1 MSKAWRNTIIIIIVA
16 VASAFAIHLYFKQ
29 SNDNNTAEQEYQE
42 CAAPEPEP
50 VYRWGVCIDSLDIV
64 DGIIGR
70 NELLSNILFRYD
82 VSAQTVYQ
90 IDKAS
95 EKTWSVR
102 KIQSGKPYHIIR
114 ERDSVATARFFVYD
128 INKTDYVVYSLSD
141 SIYSYMGAVSVDTV
155 MNYISGS
162 IESSLWNAMID
173 QGAAPD
179 LAGMLA
185 DIYSWTI
192 DFFGIQRRDS
202 FSVYYQE
209 LYADSVRVA
218 TGNILAANFIT
229 SGTNHYAFRYAYHN
243 ERGEYFDEKGTSLR
257 RAFLKAPLSYTRIS
271 SRFSNARLHPI
282 KKIVRAHHG
291 VDYAAPSGTPVY
303 SVGDGVVTARAWD
316 SKGGG
321 NYIKIKHNSTY
332 TTEYMHLRGFAK
344 GISVGTHVSQG
355 QLIGYVGMTGTA
367 TGPHLDY
374 RVFKNGTAI
383 DPLRMDLPA
392 VDPIKQEDMPEY
404 LRSVSGYMRMVGLSV
419 PDSLLSDSIVAD
431 TIIISESND

>member
-1 MSKAWRNTIIIIIVA
+1 MKGLLRCLIPISLMFAVSCKQDSQPVA
-16 VASAFAIHLYFKQ
+16 
-29 SNDNNTAEQEYQE
+29 DTQEE
-42 CAAPEPEP
+42 TSFFVPEP
-50 VYRWGVCIDSLDIV
+50 VYRWGICIDSLDVV
-64 DGIIGR
+64 DGTIGR
-70 NELLSNILFRYD
+70 NELLSTILYRYN
-82 VSAQTVYQ
+82 VSSQTIYHVE
-90 IDKAS
+90 KAS

-102 KIQSGKPYHIIR
+102 KMQSGKPYHIIR
-114 ERDSVATARFFVYD
+114 DSDSVATARFFVYD
-128 INKTDYVVYSLSD
+128 INKTDYAVYSLSD
-141 SIYSYMGAVSVDTV
+141 SIYSYIGSIDVDTV
-155 MNYISGS
+155 LNYISGS
-162 IESSLWNAMID
+162 IETSLWNAMID
-173 QGAAPD
+173 QGAAPE

-192 DFFGIQRRDS
+192 DFFGIQKRDS

-209 LYADSVRVA
+209 MFADSVRVA
-218 TGNILAANFIT
+218 TGNIIAANFIT
-229 SGTNHYAFRYAYHN
+229 SGTDHYAFRYTYHN
-243 ERGEYFDEKGTSLR
+243 ESGEYFDEKGTSLR

-271 SRFSNARLHPI
+271 SKSSNARLHPI

-303 SVGDGVVTARAWD
+303 SVGDGVVTAKAWD
-316 SKGGG
+316 NKGGG

-392 VDPIKQEDMPEY
+392 VDPIKEEDMPQY
-404 LRSVSGYMRMVGLSV
+404 IKTISGYMKMVGLSV
-419 PDSLLSDSIVAD
+419 PDSLQVD
-431 TIIISESND
+431 TITKTQSND

>member
-1 MSKAWRNTIIIIIVA
+1 MKELLRCLIPISLMFAVSCKQDSQPVA
-16 VASAFAIHLYFKQ
+16 
-29 SNDNNTAEQEYQE
+29 DTQEE
-42 CAAPEPEP
+42 TSFFVPEP
-50 VYRWGVCIDSLDIV
+50 VYRWGICIDSLDVV
-64 DGIIGR
+64 DGTIGR
-70 NELLSNILFRYD
+70 NELLSTILYRYN
-82 VSAQTVYQ
+82 VSSQTIYHVE
-90 IDKAS
+90 KAS

-102 KIQSGKPYHIIR
+102 KMQSGKPYHIIR
-114 ERDSVATARFFVYD
+114 DSDSVATARFFVYD
-128 INKTDYVVYSLSD
+128 INKTDYAVYSLSD
-141 SIYSYMGAVSVDTV
+141 SIYSYIGSIDVDTV
-155 MNYISGS
+155 LNYISGS
-162 IESSLWNAMID
+162 IETSLWNAMID
-173 QGAAPD
+173 QGAAPE

-192 DFFGIQRRDS
+192 DFFGIQKRDS

-209 LYADSVRVA
+209 MFADSVRVA
-218 TGNILAANFIT
+218 TGNIIAANFIT
-229 SGTNHYAFRYAYHN
+229 SGTDHYAFRYTYHN
-243 ERGEYFDEKGTSLR
+243 ESGEYFDEKGTSLR

-271 SRFSNARLHPI
+271 SKFSNARLHPI

-303 SVGDGVVTARAWD
+303 SVGDGVVTAKAWD
-316 SKGGG
+316 NKGGG

-392 VDPIKQEDMPEY
+392 VDPIKEEDMPQY
-404 LRSVSGYMRMVGLSV
+404 IKTISGYMKMVGLSV
-419 PDSLLSDSIVAD
+419 PDSLQVD
-431 TIIISESND
+431 TITKTQSND

>member
-1 MSKAWRNTIIIIIVA
+1 MKGLLRCLIPISLMFAVSCKQDSQPVA
-16 VASAFAIHLYFKQ
+16 
-29 SNDNNTAEQEYQE
+29 DTQEE
-42 CAAPEPEP
+42 TSFFVPEP
-50 VYRWGVCIDSLDIV
+50 VYRWGICIDSLDVV
-64 DGIIGR
+64 DGTIGR
-70 NELLSNILFRYD
+70 NELLSTILYRYN
-82 VSAQTVYQ
+82 VSSQTIYHVE
-90 IDKAS
+90 KTS

-102 KIQSGKPYHIIR
+102 KMQSGKPYHIIR
-114 ERDSVATARFFVYD
+114 DSDSVATARFFVYD
-128 INKTDYVVYSLSD
+128 INKTDYAVYSLSD
-141 SIYSYMGAVSVDTV
+141 SIYSYIGSIDVDTV
-155 MNYISGS
+155 LNYISGS
-162 IESSLWNAMID
+162 IETSLWNAMTD
-173 QGAAPD
+173 QGAAPE

-192 DFFGIQRRDS
+192 DFFGIQKRDS

-209 LYADSVRVA
+209 MFADSVRVA
-218 TGNILAANFIT
+218 TGNIFAANFIT
-229 SGTNHYAFRYAYHN
+229 SGTDHYAFRYTYHN

-271 SRFSNARLHPI
+271 SKFSNARLHPI

-303 SVGDGVVTARAWD
+303 SVGDGVVTAKAWD
-316 SKGGG
+316 NKGGG

-392 VDPIKQEDMPEY
+392 VDPIKEEDMPQY
-404 LRSVSGYMRMVGLSV
+404 IKTISGYMKMVGLSV
-419 PDSLLSDSIVAD
+419 PDSLQVD
-431 TIIISESND
+431 TITKTQSND

>member
-1 MSKAWRNTIIIIIVA
+1 MRKLVGLFILITALSA
-16 VASAFAIHLYFKQ
+16 VSCRQNAAVSEPEPEATYF
-29 SNDNNTAEQEYQE
+29 
-42 CAAPEPEP
+42 EPEP
-50 VYRWGVCIDSLDIV
+50 VYRWGINIDSLDVV
-64 DGIIGR
+64 DGVIGR
-70 NELLSNILFRYD
+70 NELLSTILYRYD
-82 VSAQTVYQ
+82 VSSQTIYHLE
-90 IDKAS
+90 KAS
-95 EKTWSVR
+95 QETWSVR
-102 KIQSGKPYHIIR
+102 KMQSGKPYHILR
-114 ERDSVATARFFVYD
+114 DRDSIATARYFVYD
-128 INKTDYVVYSLSD
+128 INKTDYAVYSLTD
-141 SIYSYMGAVSVDTV
+141 SIYSYTGSIDVDTV
-155 MNYISGS
+155 LNYISGS
-162 IESSLWNAMID
+162 IETSLWNAMIE

-202 FSVYYQE
+202 FSVYYE
-209 LYADSVRVA
+209 EMFADSVRVA

-229 SGTNHYAFRYAYHN
+229 SGTDHYAFRYVYHN
-243 ERGEYFDEKGTSLR
+243 ERGEYFDENGTSLR

-271 SRFSNARLHPI
+271 SKFSNARLHPI
-282 KKIVRAHHG
+282 KKVVRAHHG

-344 GISVGTHVSQG
+344 GIAVGTHVSQG

-392 VDPIKQEDMPEY
+392 VDPIAPDDMPQY
-404 LRSVSGYMRMVGLSV
+404 LRSVSGYMKMVGLTV
-419 PDSLLSDSIVAD
+419 PDSIMND
-431 TIIISESND
+431 TITITASND

>member
-1 MSKAWRNTIIIIIVA
+1 MKGLLRCLIPISLMFAVSCKQDSQPVA
-16 VASAFAIHLYFKQ
+16 
-29 SNDNNTAEQEYQE
+29 DTQEE
-42 CAAPEPEP
+42 TSIFVPEP
-50 VYRWGVCIDSLDIV
+50 VYRWGICIDSLDVV
-64 DGIIGR
+64 DGTIGR
-70 NELLSNILFRYD
+70 NELLSTILYRYN
-82 VSAQTVYQ
+82 VSSQTIYHVE
-90 IDKAS
+90 KAS

-102 KIQSGKPYHIIR
+102 KMQSGKPYHIIR
-114 ERDSVATARFFVYD
+114 DSDSVATARFFVYD
-128 INKTDYVVYSLSD
+128 INKTDYAVYSLSD
-141 SIYSYMGAVSVDTV
+141 SIYSYIGSIDVDTV
-155 MNYISGS
+155 LNYISGS
-162 IESSLWNAMID
+162 IETSLWNAMID
-173 QGAAPD
+173 QGAAPE

-192 DFFGIQRRDS
+192 DFFGIQKRDS

-209 LYADSVRVA
+209 MFADSVRVA

-229 SGTNHYAFRYAYHN
+229 SGTDHYAFRYTYHN

-271 SRFSNARLHPI
+271 SKFSNARLHPI

-303 SVGDGVVTARAWD
+303 SVGDGVVTAKAWD

-392 VDPIKQEDMPEY
+392 VDPIKEEDMPQY
-404 LRSVSGYMRMVGLSV
+404 IKTISGYMKMVGLSV
-419 PDSLLSDSIVAD
+419 PDSLQVD
-431 TIIISESND
+431 TITKTQSND

>member
-1 MSKAWRNTIIIIIVA
+1 MSRFLKYAILTAGLIISCKQNSQPVEQVA
-16 VASAFAIHLYFKQ
+16 
-29 SNDNNTAEQEYQE
+29 D
-42 CAAPEPEP
+42 EPVEVLPQP
-50 VYRWGVCIDSLDIV
+50 VYRWGVNIDSLDIV

-70 NELLSNILFRYD
+70 NELLSNILLKYG
-82 VSAQTVYQ
+82 VSAQTIHYL
-90 IDKAS
+90 DRSS
-95 EKTWSVR
+95 ESTWSVR
-102 KIQSGKPYHIIR
+102 KMQSGKPYHIIR
-114 ERDSVATARFFVYD
+114 DRDSLARARYFVYD
-128 INKTDYVVYSLSD
+128 INSVDYAVYSLTD
-141 SIYSYMGAVSVDTV
+141 SIYGYRGSLPVDTV
-155 MNYISGS
+155 QKFISGS
-162 IESSLWNAMID
+162 IHSSLWNAMIE
-173 QGAAPD
+173 QGASAD

-185 DIYSWTI
+185 DVYSWTI
-192 DFFGIQRRDS
+192 DFFGIQKDDS

-209 LYADSVRVA
+209 LYADTVRVA

-243 ERGEYFDEKGTSLR
+243 ERGEYFDEQGTSLR
-257 RAFLKAPLSYTRIS
+257 RAFLKAPLSYSRIS
-271 SRFSNARLHPI
+271 SRFSEARLHPI

-303 SVGDGVVTARAWD
+303 SVGDGVVTAKAWD
-316 SKGGG
+316 NKGGG

-332 TTEYMHLRGFAK
+332 TTEYMHLRGFAS

-392 VDPIKQEDMPEY
+392 VDPIAPDDMPQY
-404 LRSVSGYMRMVGLSV
+404 INSISGYMTMLGLAL
-419 PDSLLSDSIVAD
+419 PDSIQSDSATVD
-431 TIIISESND
+431 TIKILQSND

>member
-1 MSKAWRNTIIIIIVA
+1 MRRLLGLFILLA
-16 VASAFAIHLYFKQ
+16 VLFVTSCKQNSTVSEPEPEEATYF
-29 SNDNNTAEQEYQE
+29 
-42 CAAPEPEP
+42 EPEP
-50 VYRWGVCIDSLDIV
+50 VMRWGINIDSLDVV
-64 DGIIGR
+64 DGVIGR
-70 NELLSNILFRYD
+70 NELLSTILYRYD
-82 VSAQTVYQ
+82 VSSQTIYYLE
-90 IDKAS
+90 KAS
-95 EKTWSVR
+95 QETWNVR
-102 KIQSGKPYHIIR
+102 KMQSGKPYHVLR
-114 ERDSVATARFFVYD
+114 DRDSIAKARYFVYD
-128 INKTDYVVYSLSD
+128 INKTDYAVYSLSD
-141 SIYSYMGAVSVDTV
+141 SIYSYIGTIDVDTV
-155 MNYISGS
+155 LNYISGS
-162 IESSLWNAMID
+162 IETSLWNAMIE

-192 DFFGIQRRDS
+192 DFFGIQKRDS
-202 FSVYYQE
+202 FSVYYE
-209 LYADSVRVA
+209 EMFADSVRVA

-229 SGTNHYAFRYAYHN
+229 SGADHYAFRYTYHN

-271 SRFSNARLHPI
+271 SKFSEARLHPI

-291 VDYAAPSGTPVY
+291 VDYAAPSGTPVF
-303 SVGDGVVTARAWD
+303 SVGDGVVTAKAWD

-392 VDPIKQEDMPEY
+392 VDPIKEEDMPEY
-404 LRSVSGYMRMVGLSV
+404 LKAVSGYMKMVGLSV
-419 PDSLLSDSIVAD
+419 PDSLMTD
-431 TIIISESND
+431 TIISTQSND

>member
-1 MSKAWRNTIIIIIVA
+1 MKGLIRCLILISLLSA
-16 VASAFAIHLYFKQ
+16 ASCKQ
-29 SNDNNTAEQEYQE
+29 NSQPIEEPADDEVSIFV
-42 CAAPEPEP
+42 PEP
-50 VYRWGVCIDSLDIV
+50 VYRWGICIDSLDVV
-64 DGIIGR
+64 DGTIGR
-70 NELLSNILFRYD
+70 NELLSTILYRYN
-82 VSAQTVYQ
+82 VSSQTIYYLE
-90 IDKAS
+90 KAS

-102 KIQSGKPYHIIR
+102 KMQSGKPYHIV
-114 ERDSVATARFFVYD
+114 RDSDSLATARFFVYD
-128 INKTDYVVYSLSD
+128 INKTDYAVYSLSD
-141 SIYSYMGAVSVDTV
+141 SIYSYLGSIDVDTV
-155 MNYISGS
+155 LNYISGS
-162 IESSLWNAMID
+162 IETSLWNAMID
-173 QGAAPD
+173 QGAAPE

-192 DFFGIQRRDS
+192 DFFGIQKRDS

-209 LYADSVRVA
+209 MFADSVRVA

-229 SGTNHYAFRYAYHN
+229 SGTDHYAFRYTYHN

-271 SRFSNARLHPI
+271 SKFSNARLHPI

-303 SVGDGVVTARAWD
+303 SVGDGVVTAKAWD

-392 VDPIKQEDMPEY
+392 VDPIKEEDMPQY
-404 LRSVSGYMRMVGLSV
+404 LKAVSGYMKMVGLSV
-419 PDSLLSDSIVAD
+419 SDSLITD
-431 TIIISESND
+431 TIKTLKSND

>member
-1 MSKAWRNTIIIIIVA
+1 MKRLLGLFILISALFVVSCKQNTTVSEPEPEA
-16 VASAFAIHLYFKQ
+16 EYFA
-29 SNDNNTAEQEYQE
+29 
-42 CAAPEPEP
+42 PEP
-50 VYRWGVCIDSLDIV
+50 VYRWGINIDSLDIV
-64 DGIIGR
+64 DGVIGR
-70 NELLSNILFRYD
+70 NEMLSTILYRYD
-82 VSAQTVYQ
+82 VSSQTIYHLER
-90 IDKAS
+90 AS
-95 EKTWSVR
+95 QETWSVR
-102 KIQSGKPYHIIR
+102 KMQSGKPYHILLD
-114 ERDSVATARFFVYD
+114 RDSVATARYFVYD
-128 INKTDYVVYSLSD
+128 INKTDYAVYSLSD
-141 SIYSYMGAVSVDTV
+141 SIYSYMASIEVDTV
-155 MNYISGS
+155 LNYISGS
-162 IESSLWNAMID
+162 IETSLWNAMID

-192 DFFGIQRRDS
+192 DFFGIQKRDS

-209 LYADSVRVA
+209 MYADSVRVA

-229 SGTNHYAFRYAYHN
+229 SGTDHYAFRYTYHN

-271 SRFSNARLHPI
+271 SKFSNARLHPI

-316 SKGGG
+316 NKGGG

-332 TTEYMHLRGFAK
+332 TTEYMHLKGFAK

-392 VDPIKQEDMPEY
+392 VDPIKEEDMPDY
-404 LRSVSGYMRMVGLSV
+404 LKAVSGYMKMVGLAVS
-419 PDSLLSDSIVAD
+419 DSLMTD
-431 TIIISESND
+431 TITSIQSND

>member
-1 MSKAWRNTIIIIIVA
+1 MKRLIGLFVLAPALFVVSCKQTTTISEPDPE
-16 VASAFAIHLYFKQ
+16 ASYF
-29 SNDNNTAEQEYQE
+29 
-42 CAAPEPEP
+42 EPEP
-50 VYRWGVCIDSLDIV
+50 VFRWGINIDSLDIL
-64 DGIIGR
+64 DGVIGR
-70 NELLSNILFRYD
+70 NELLSTILYRYN
-82 VSAQTVYQ
+82 VSSQTIYYLE
-90 IDKAS
+90 KAS
-95 EKTWSVR
+95 QETWSVR
-102 KIQSGKPYHIIR
+102 KMQSGKPYHILR
-114 ERDSVATARFFVYD
+114 DRDSIATARYFIYD
-128 INKTDYVVYSLSD
+128 INKTDYAVYSLSD
-141 SIYSYMGAVSVDTV
+141 SIYSYIGSIDVDTV
-155 MNYISGS
+155 LNYISGS
-162 IESSLWNAMID
+162 IETSLWNAMID

-192 DFFGIQRRDS
+192 DFFGIQKRDS

-209 LYADSVRVA
+209 MYADSVRVA
-218 TGNILAANFIT
+218 TGEILAANFIT
-229 SGTNHYAFRYAYHN
+229 SGTDHYAFRYNYHN
-243 ERGEYFDEKGTSLR
+243 DRGEYFDEKGTSLR

-271 SRFSNARLHPI
+271 SKFSNARLHPI
-282 KKIVRAHHG
+282 KKVVRAHHG

-316 SKGGG
+316 NKGGG

-392 VDPIKQEDMPEY
+392 VDPIKEDDMPEY
-404 LRSVSGYMRMVGLSV
+404 LRAVSGYMKMVGLEV
-419 PDSLLSDSIVAD
+419 PDSIISD
-431 TIIISESND
+431 TITITQSND

>member
-1 MSKAWRNTIIIIIVA
+1 MKGFLKYAILTAGFLLSCKNSSTPVQTEADEPA
-16 VASAFAIHLYFKQ
+16 VALPQ
-29 SNDNNTAEQEYQE
+29 
-42 CAAPEPEP
+42 P
-50 VYRWGVCIDSLDIV
+50 VYRWGVCIDSV
-64 DGIIGR
+64 TVTDGTIGR
-70 NELLSNILFRYD
+70 NELLSGILLRHG
-82 VSAQTVYQ
+82 VSSQTIHYVE
-90 IDKAS
+90 KAS
-95 EKTWSVR
+95 QETWSVR
-102 KIQSGKPYHIIR
+102 KIQAGKTYHIIQ
-114 ERDSVATARFFVYD
+114 ERDSAAKAKYFVYD
-128 INKTDYVVYSLSD
+128 INKTDYVVYALGD
-141 SIYSYMGAVSVDTV
+141 SIYSYMGALPVDTV
-155 MNYISGS
+155 LNYISGS
-162 IESSLWNAMID
+162 IESSLWNAMIE

-179 LAGMLA
+179 LAGMLS

-229 SGTNHYAFRYAYHN
+229 SGKDHYAFRYTYHN
-243 ERGEYFDEKGTSLR
+243 ERGEYFDENGTSLR
-257 RAFLKAPLSYTRIS
+257 RAFLKAPLSYSRIS
-271 SRFSNARLHPI
+271 SRFSEARLHPI

-316 SKGGG
+316 NKGGG

-332 TTEYMHLRGFAK
+332 TTEYMHLRGFAS
-344 GISVGTHVSQG
+344 GINVGTHVSQG

-374 RVFKNGTAI
+374 RVFKNGTTI

-392 VDPIKQEDMPEY
+392 VDPIKPEDMPEY
-404 LRSVSGYMRMVGLSV
+404 LRTVSGYMKMVGAPV
-419 PDSLLSDSIVAD
+419 PDSIFAAAD
-431 TIIISESND
+431 TINTNAR

>member
-1 MSKAWRNTIIIIIVA
+1 MRRLAGFFILILLLAAGCRQNGQPSVQTDEEEPMA
-16 VASAFAIHLYFKQ
+16 V
-29 SNDNNTAEQEYQE
+29 
-42 CAAPEPEP
+42 PEP
-50 VYRWGVCIDSLDIV
+50 VYRWGVCIDSLDVV
-64 DGIIGR
+64 DGTIGR
-70 NELLSNILFRYD
+70 NELLSTILYRYN
-82 VSAQTVYQ
+82 VSSQTIYYLE
-90 IDKAS
+90 KAS
-95 EKTWSVR
+95 ENTWSVR
-102 KIQSGKPYHIIR
+102 KMQSGKPYHVILD
-114 ERDSVATARFFVYD
+114 RDSVATARYFVYD
-128 INKTDYVVYSLSD
+128 INKTDYAVYSLSD
-141 SIYSYMGAVSVDTV
+141 SIYSYTGTIDVDTV
-155 MNYISGS
+155 LNYISGS
-162 IESSLWNAMID
+162 IESSLWNAMIE

-192 DFFGIQRRDS
+192 DFFGIQKRDS

-209 LYADSVRVA
+209 MYADSVRVA
-218 TGNILAANFIT
+218 TGDILAANFIT
-229 SGTNHYAFRYAYHN
+229 SGTNHYAFRYTYHN
-243 ERGEYFDEKGTSLR
+243 ERGEYFDENGTSLR

-271 SRFSNARLHPI
+271 SKFSNARLHPI

-392 VDPIKQEDMPEY
+392 VDPIKEEDMPQY
-404 LRSVSGYMRMVGLSV
+404 LRTVSGYMKMVGLAV
-419 PDSLLSDSIVAD
+419 PDSLQTD
-431 TIIISESND
+431 TITSIQSND